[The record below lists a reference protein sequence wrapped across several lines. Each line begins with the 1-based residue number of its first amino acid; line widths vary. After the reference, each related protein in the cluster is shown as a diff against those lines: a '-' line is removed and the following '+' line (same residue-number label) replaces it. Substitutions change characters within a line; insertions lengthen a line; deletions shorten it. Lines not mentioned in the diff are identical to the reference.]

1 MLTKEFIDTVRGNT
15 MVQIITDS
23 STLITV
29 AEGKEM
35 GIDVLPL
42 CVNIMDEDYRDLQ
55 VDMDDFYG
63 KIAKGGIPKSSQPP
77 VGEYVEAFKAHA
89 GKKILNIAMAH
100 GLSGTYQSACGAKEI
115 ADNKDD
121 IEVFNTRTLC
131 GPHRYMV
138 EKALAMANAGAA
150 MEEIL
155 RTLEECRDNCH
166 SYLIVQD
173 FDFLRR
179 GGRLTPVAAK
189 FASALN
195 VKPIMEQVEEGTR
208 LSIHGVARTIKG
220 AAKNIK
226 SQLEKRNVGEGYL
239 ISISHARAEKDAQE
253 IAAVMRETFAK
264 AKVEILDLSPA
275 FITQGGPGCIAVQY
289 VKM

>member
-1 MLTKEFIDTVRGNT
+1 
-15 MVQIITDS
+15 MVQIVTDS
-23 STLITV
+23 STLIT
-29 AEGKEM
+29 AEEEKEM

-42 CVNIMDEDYRDLQ
+42 CVNILDEDYRDLQ
-55 VDMDDFYG
+55 VDMDDFYD
-63 KIAKGGIPKSSQPP
+63 KIAQGGVPKSSQPP
-77 VGEYVEAFKAHA
+77 VGEFMEIFKKHA
-89 GKKILNIAMAH
+89 GQKILNIAMAH

-115 ADNKDD
+115 AENKAD

-138 EKALAMANAGAA
+138 QKANIMAKAGAT
-150 MEEIL
+150 MEDIL
-155 RTLEECRDNCH
+155 RALEDCRDHCH

-195 VKPIMEQVEEGTR
+195 VKPIMEQVEDGTR
-208 LSIHGVARTIKG
+208 LSIHGVARTMKG

-226 SQLEKRNVGEGYL
+226 TQLEKHNVGEGYL
-239 ISISHARAEKDAQE
+239 ISISHARAEKDARE
-253 IAAVMRETFAK
+253 IAELLRTTFAK
-264 AKVEILDLSPA
+264 AKIEILELSPA

-289 VKM
+289 IKL

>member
-1 MLTKEFIDTVRGNT
+1 
-15 MVQIITDS
+15 MVQIVTDS

-29 AEGKEM
+29 NEGKEL

-55 VDMDDFYG
+55 VDMDDFYN
-63 KIAKGGIPKSSQPP
+63 KIANGGVPKSSQPP
-77 VGEYVEAFKAHA
+77 VGEFVEAFKLHS

-115 ADNKDD
+115 AENKDD

-138 EKALAMANAGAA
+138 QKAHAMAKSGST

-155 RTLEECRDNCH
+155 RALEECREHCH

-179 GGRLTPVAAK
+179 GGRLTSVAAK

-226 SQLEKRNVGEGYL
+226 AQLEKRNVGEGYL
-239 ISISHARAEKDAQE
+239 ISISHARAEKDAHE
-253 IAAVMRETFAK
+253 IAEVMRSTFAK
-264 AKVEILDLSPA
+264 AKVEVLELSPA

>member
-1 MLTKEFIDTVRGNT
+1 
-15 MVQIITDS
+15 MVQIVTDS

-29 AEGKEM
+29 DEGKAM

-63 KIAKGGIPKSSQPP
+63 KIAKGGVPKSSQPP
-77 VGEYVEAFKAHA
+77 VGEFVEAFKQHT

-115 ADNKDD
+115 AENKDD

-138 EKALAMANAGAA
+138 QKAHAMAKAGST

-155 RTLEECRDNCH
+155 HALEECRNHCH

-208 LSIHGVARTIKG
+208 LSIHGVARTMKG

-226 SQLEKRNVGEGYL
+226 AQLGKRNIGEGYL
-239 ISISHARAEKDAQE
+239 ISISHARAEKDAHE
-253 IAAVMRETFAK
+253 IAEVMRAAFAK

>member
-1 MLTKEFIDTVRGNT
+1 
-15 MVQIITDS
+15 MVQIVTDS

-29 AEGKEM
+29 NEGKEL

-55 VDMDDFYG
+55 VDMDDFYN
-63 KIAKGGIPKSSQPP
+63 KIANGGVPKSSQPP
-77 VGEYVEAFKAHA
+77 VGEFVEAFKLHS

-115 ADNKDD
+115 AENKDD
-121 IEVFNTRTLC
+121 IQVFNTRTLC

-138 EKALAMANAGAA
+138 QKAHAMAKSGST

-155 RTLEECRDNCH
+155 RALEECREHCH

-226 SQLEKRNVGEGYL
+226 AQLEKRNVGEGYL
-239 ISISHARAEKDAQE
+239 ISISHARAEKDAHE
-253 IAAVMRETFAK
+253 IAEVMRSTFAK
-264 AKVEILDLSPA
+264 AKVEVLELSPA

>member
-1 MLTKEFIDTVRGNT
+1 
-15 MVQIITDS
+15 
-23 STLITV
+23 
-29 AEGKEM
+29 
-35 GIDVLPL
+35 
-42 CVNIMDEDYRDLQ
+42 
-55 VDMDDFYG
+55 
-63 KIAKGGIPKSSQPP
+63 
-77 VGEYVEAFKAHA
+77 
-89 GKKILNIAMAH
+89 
-100 GLSGTYQSACGAKEI
+100 
-115 ADNKDD
+115 
-121 IEVFNTRTLC
+121 
-131 GPHRYMV
+131 
-138 EKALAMANAGAA
+138 

-155 RTLEECRDNCH
+155 RMLEECRSHCH

-189 FASALN
+189 FVSALN

-208 LSIHGVARTIKG
+208 LGVHGISRTIKG

-226 SQLEKRNVGEGYL
+226 TQLQKRGVGEGYL
-239 ISISHARAEKDAQE
+239 ISISHARAEKDAHE
-253 IAAVMRETFAK
+253 IASVMREAFEK

>member
-1 MLTKEFIDTVRGNT
+1 
-15 MVQIITDS
+15 MVQIVTDS

-42 CVNIMDEDYRDLQ
+42 CININDEDYRDLQ

-77 VGEYVEAFKAHA
+77 VGEFVEAFKQHA

-138 EKALAMANAGAA
+138 EKALAMKNAGAT

-155 RTLEECRDNCH
+155 HALDECRAHCH

-195 VKPIMEQVEEGTR
+195 VKPILEQVEEGTR
-208 LSIHGVARTIKG
+208 LGIHGVARTVKG

-226 SQLEKRNVGEGYL
+226 TQLQKRGIGEGYL
-239 ISISHARAEKDAQE
+239 ISISHARAEKDALE
-253 IAAVMRETFAK
+253 IAEVMRETFTK

>member
-1 MLTKEFIDTVRGNT
+1 MVRI
-15 MVQIITDS
+15 VTDS
-23 STLITV
+23 STLITA

-63 KIAKGGIPKSSQPP
+63 KIEKGGVPKSSQPP
-77 VGEYVEAFKAHA
+77 VGEYVETFKQYA
-89 GKKILNIAMAH
+89 GQKILNIAMAH

-115 ADNKDD
+115 AENKED

-138 EKALAMANAGAA
+138 QKAHTMAKNGAS

-155 RTLEECRDNCH
+155 EALKECRDHCH

-208 LSIHGVARTIKG
+208 LGVHGVARTIKG

-226 SQLEKRNVGEGYL
+226 AQLEKRNIGEGYL
-239 ISISHARAEKDAQE
+239 ISISHARAEKDAHE
-253 IAAVMRETFAK
+253 IAEVMRNTFTK
-264 AKVEILDLSPA
+264 AKVEVLELSPA

>member
-1 MLTKEFIDTVRGNT
+1 
-15 MVQIITDS
+15 MVQIVTDS
-23 STLITV
+23 SALITV
-29 AEGKEM
+29 DEGKEM
-35 GIDVLPL
+35 GIEVLPL

-63 KIAKGGIPKSSQPP
+63 KIANGGVPRSSQPP
-77 VGEYVEAFKAHA
+77 VGEFVEAFKQYT

-115 ADNKDD
+115 AENKED

-138 EKALAMANAGAA
+138 QKAHAMAKAGSS

-155 RTLEECRDNCH
+155 RALEECRAHCH

-208 LSIHGVARTIKG
+208 LSIHGVARTMKG

-226 SQLEKRNVGEGYL
+226 AQLEKRNIGEGYL
-239 ISISHARAEKDAQE
+239 ISISHARAEKDAHE
-253 IAAVMRETFAK
+253 IAEVMRSAFAK
-264 AKVEILDLSPA
+264 AKVKILDLSPA

>member
-1 MLTKEFIDTVRGNT
+1 
-15 MVQIITDS
+15 MVQIVTDS

-29 AEGKEM
+29 NEGKEL

-55 VDMDDFYG
+55 VDMDDFYN
-63 KIAKGGIPKSSQPP
+63 KIANGGVPKSSQPP
-77 VGEYVEAFKAHA
+77 VGEFVEAFKLHS

-115 ADNKDD
+115 TENKDD

-138 EKALAMANAGAA
+138 QKAHAMAKSGST

-155 RTLEECRDNCH
+155 RALEECREHCH

-226 SQLEKRNVGEGYL
+226 AQLEKRNVGEGYL
-239 ISISHARAEKDAQE
+239 ISISHARAEKDAHE
-253 IAAVMRETFAK
+253 IAEVMRSTFAK
-264 AKVEILDLSPA
+264 AKVEVLELSPA

>member
-1 MLTKEFIDTVRGNT
+1 
-15 MVQIITDS
+15 MVQIISDS
-23 STLITV
+23 STLITE
-29 AEGKEM
+29 AEAKEM

-42 CVNIMDEDYRDLQ
+42 CINIMDEDYRDLQ
-55 VDMDDFYG
+55 VDLDDFYG
-63 KIAKGGIPKSSQPP
+63 KIAQGGIPKSSQPP
-77 VGEYVEAFKAHA
+77 VGEYVEAFKKHA
-89 GKKILNIAMAH
+89 GQKIINIAMAH

-115 ADNKDD
+115 ADNKED

-138 EKALAMANAGAA
+138 QKAHQMANAGAT

-155 RTLEECRDNCH
+155 HMLEECRSHCH

-189 FASALN
+189 FVSALN

-208 LSIHGVARTIKG
+208 LGVHGISRTIKG

-226 SQLEKRNVGEGYL
+226 TQLQKRGVGEGYL
-239 ISISHARAEKDAQE
+239 ISISHARAEKDAHE
-253 IAAVMRETFAK
+253 IASVMREAFEK

-275 FITQGGPGCIAVQY
+275 FITQGGLGCIAVQY

>member
-1 MLTKEFIDTVRGNT
+1 
-15 MVQIITDS
+15 MVQIVTDS
-23 STLITV
+23 STLIT
-29 AEGKEM
+29 AKEEKEM
-35 GIDVLPL
+35 EIDVLPL
-42 CVNIMDEDYRDLQ
+42 CVNIMEEEYRDLQ
-55 VDMDDFYG
+55 VDMDLFYD
-63 KIAKGGIPKSSQPP
+63 KIAQGGIPKSSQPP
-77 VGEYVEAFKAHA
+77 VGEFMEIFKKHA

-115 ADNKDD
+115 ADNKAD
-121 IEVFNTRTLC
+121 IEIFNTRTLC
-131 GPHRYMV
+131 APHRYMV
-138 EKALAMANAGAA
+138 QKANRMAKAGAT

-155 RTLEECRDNCH
+155 HALEECRNHCH

-179 GGRLTPVAAK
+179 GGRLTPMAAK
-189 FASALN
+189 FASALH

-208 LSIHGVARTIKG
+208 LSIHGVARTVKG

-239 ISISHARAEKDAQE
+239 ISISHARAEKDAHE
-253 IAAVMRETFAK
+253 IAELLRATFKQAK
-264 AKVEILDLSPA
+264 IEILELSPA

-289 VKM
+289 IKM

>member
-1 MLTKEFIDTVRGNT
+1 
-15 MVQIITDS
+15 
-23 STLITV
+23 
-29 AEGKEM
+29 
-35 GIDVLPL
+35 
-42 CVNIMDEDYRDLQ
+42 
-55 VDMDDFYG
+55 
-63 KIAKGGIPKSSQPP
+63 
-77 VGEYVEAFKAHA
+77 
-89 GKKILNIAMAH
+89 
-100 GLSGTYQSACGAKEI
+100 
-115 ADNKDD
+115 
-121 IEVFNTRTLC
+121 
-131 GPHRYMV
+131 MV
-138 EKALAMANAGAA
+138 EKALSMANAGAT

>member
-1 MLTKEFIDTVRGNT
+1 

-23 STLITV
+23 STMFTA
-29 AEGKEM
+29 AEAKEM

-42 CVNIMDEDYRDLQ
+42 CINIMDEDYRDLQ
-55 VDMDDFYG
+55 IDMDDFYG
-63 KIAKGGIPKSSQPP
+63 KIANGGVPKSSQPP
-77 VGEYVEAFKAHA
+77 VGEYVEAFKKHM
-89 GKKILNIAMAH
+89 GQRMINIAMAH

-115 ADNKDD
+115 AENKED

-138 EKALAMANAGAA
+138 EKAQKMATAGAT
-150 MEEIL
+150 MEEVL
-155 RTLEECRDNCH
+155 RALEECRDHCH

-179 GGRLTPVAAK
+179 GGRLTPMAAK
-189 FASALN
+189 FVSALN
-195 VKPIMEQVEEGTR
+195 VKPILEQVEEGTR
-208 LSIHGVARTIKG
+208 LGVHSISRTIKG

-226 SQLEKRNVGEGYL
+226 TQLQKRGVGEGYL
-239 ISISHARAEKDAQE
+239 ISISHARAEKDANE

-264 AKVEILDLSPA
+264 AKVEILELSPA

>member
-1 MLTKEFIDTVRGNT
+1 
-15 MVQIITDS
+15 MVQIVTDS
-23 STLITV
+23 SALITV
-29 AEGKEM
+29 DEGKEM
-35 GIDVLPL
+35 GIEVLPL

-63 KIAKGGIPKSSQPP
+63 KIANGGVPRSSQPP
-77 VGEYVEAFKAHA
+77 VGEFVEAFKQYT

-115 ADNKDD
+115 AENKED

-138 EKALAMANAGAA
+138 QKAHAMAKAGSS

-155 RTLEECRDNCH
+155 RALEECRAHCH

-208 LSIHGVARTIKG
+208 LSIHGVARTMKG

-226 SQLEKRNVGEGYL
+226 AQLEKRNIGEGYL
-239 ISISHARAEKDAQE
+239 ISISHARAEKDAHE
-253 IAAVMRETFAK
+253 IAEVMRSAFAK